1 MIPPAAAIHR
11 SRRIRST
18 ATRAVSAAR
27 SAPQSRLVTIEAV
40 LFDFNGVLTTSTF
53 AHMAALGDDAGI
65 DGQAVLDLMLG
76 PYDEDTDH
84 AWHRFERGEITAAEY
99 GADLFARAAEAKMDL
114 DFTSLGNMMS
124 RLEVHDVVIER
135 VRTRRAG
142 GYRTGLVTNNVKEA
156 SSQWREMVPVDELFE
171 VIVDSSAV
179 GMRKPN
185 PAIFLHALELLGGI
199 APIRSVFLDDAPGN
213 VAGAQAAG
221 LHAILVDAADP
232 KAALEALDGLLTR
245 T

>member
-1 MIPPAAAIHR
+1 M
-11 SRRIRST
+11 T
-18 ATRAVSAAR
+18 V
-27 SAPQSRLVTIEAV
+27 IEAV
-40 LFDFNGVLTTSTF
+40 LFDFNGVLTTSPF

-76 PYDEDTDH
+76 PYDDDTDH

-124 RLEVHDVVIER
+124 RLDVHDVVVER
-135 VRTRRAG
+135 VRTLRAA

-156 SSQWREMVPVDELFE
+156 STQWREMVPVDELFE

-185 PAIFLHALELLGGI
+185 PAIFLHALELLGGVEPTS
-199 APIRSVFLDDAPGN
+199 AVFLDDAAGN
-213 VAGAQAAG
+213 VRGAQVAG

-232 KAALEALDGLLTR
+232 SGALAELDALLSS
-245 T
+245 

>member
-1 MIPPAAAIHR
+1 MN
-11 SRRIRST
+11 
-18 ATRAVSAAR
+18 AVA
-27 SAPQSRLVTIEAV
+27 IEAV
-40 LFDFNGVLTTSTF
+40 LFDFNGVLTTSPF

-65 DGQAVLDLMLG
+65 DGQVVLDLMLG

-84 AWHRFERGEITAAEY
+84 AWHRFERGEITAQEY
-99 GADLFARAAEAKMDL
+99 GADLFARAAEAKVEL
-114 DFTSLGNMMS
+114 DFSSLGNMMS

-135 VRTRRAG
+135 VRSLRAE

-156 SSQWREMVPVDELFE
+156 SSQWRELVPVHELFE
-171 VIVDSSAV
+171 VIVDSSEV

-199 APIRSVFLDDAPGN
+199 PPERAVFLDDAAGN
-213 VAGAQAAG
+213 VAGAQVAG

-232 KAALEALDGLLTR
+232 RPALAALDALLTEGSSTR
-245 T
+245 QPAP